1 LTGDTYRS
9 ILKPLYLKFTHEESS
24 ITETVTPNIIGRNV
38 NAPTYYV
45 VPICRSMYTEGPEYD
60 SAWLTA
66 TLQAQYPLYFN
77 KELFNSATQSSTAFN
92 LIQYIETVTDYF
104 IDPTTRVCYQGKFCY
119 NCLVPKFPGY
129 EVATSPDT
137 DTSIMLASRGDLRI
151 IELSLT
157 NYGFSYV
164 SNSKSELQ
172 FSTSSWDTTVAHA
185 ARGNTRQSFGN
196 FYIQN
201 TAGALNTHDIYAL
214 HDVSAVTF
222 AKIYTT
228 TEAIKAHTGWDK
240 AIWWPT
246 KNFFLV
252 RQFGRVMWDGFGLN
266 ILSVEVS
273 VTPASYLPNQQFEP
287 FSTGPIAIDGEMPL
301 DAVFTNDYLTLYRTA
316 TLDGNNYLSMYSWTP
331 GHFKKEHERAITGT
345 VTSLVS
351 FGTDG
356 VLLWKVNEK
365 SGTFYDATGSAGA
378 AISVEITDTAHAAT
392 WTAQSL
398 SSTDFR
404 LIQARPAPK
413 IPAQNPTVYAF
424 FENYR
429 LFTVTLDLANT
440 KIVLSP
446 VVELDSRFNLYQPL
460 DIGHFHLANMI
471 VHPCTMPTSDTDIY
485 TSSSVMFYE
494 LGSASTTQCIQL
506 TTAETKFD

>member
-1 LTGDTYRS
+1 
-9 ILKPLYLKFTHEESS
+9 
-24 ITETVTPNIIGRNV
+24 
-38 NAPTYYV
+38 
-45 VPICRSMYTEGPEYD
+45 MYTTGPEYD
-60 SAWLTA
+60 SAWVTS
-66 TLQAQYPLYFN
+66 TLQATFPLYLNQEIFDPAST
-77 KELFNSATQSSTAFN
+77 LSSTAFD
-92 LIQYIETVTDYF
+92 LAQYIETVTDYF

-119 NCLVPKFPGY
+119 DCLVPKFPGY
-129 EVATSPDT
+129 EIATFPDT

-164 SNSKSELQ
+164 SNSKTELQ
-172 FSTSSWDTTVAHA
+172 FTTTSWDTTIAHA
-185 ARGNTRQSFGN
+185 VRGNTRQSFGN

-201 TAGALNTHDIYAL
+201 TAGVLNTHDIYAI

-222 AKIYTT
+222 EKIYTT

-240 AIWWPT
+240 AFWWPT
-246 KNFFLV
+246 KNFLLF

-266 ILSVEVS
+266 ILSVEVAA
-273 VTPASYLPNQQFEP
+273 TPASYLPNQQFEP

-301 DAVFTNDYLTLYRTA
+301 DAVFTNDYLTVYREA

-331 GHFKKEHERAITGT
+331 GHFKKEHERTITGT

-351 FGTDG
+351 FGTEG
-356 VLLWKVNEK
+356 VLLWKVNEQT
-365 SGTFYDATGSAGA
+365 GAFYDPTGSAA
-378 AISVEITDTAHAAT
+378 VTIAVEITDTTHATT
-392 WTAQSL
+392 WAAL
-398 SSTDFR
+398 PNTDFR
-404 LIQARPAPK
+404 LIQARPSPK
-413 IPAQNPTVYAF
+413 NPDQNPTVYAF

-429 LFTVTLDLANT
+429 LFTVTLDLVGS

-471 VHPCTMPTSDTDIY
+471 VHPCTMPTTDTDIY
-485 TSSSVMFYE
+485 LSGSVMFYE
-494 LGSASTTQCIQL
+494 LGSASTTQCIEL